1 MRMALSTSA
10 CFIEAGL
17 STCHLHHYQIWEY
30 FQSISKVYAQALE
43 NRMVCTPG

>member
-17 STCHLHHYQIWEY
+17 STCHLHHYEIWEY
-30 FQSISKVYAQALE
+30 FQSPSTVYAKALE
-43 NRMVCTPG
+43 ILMVCTPR